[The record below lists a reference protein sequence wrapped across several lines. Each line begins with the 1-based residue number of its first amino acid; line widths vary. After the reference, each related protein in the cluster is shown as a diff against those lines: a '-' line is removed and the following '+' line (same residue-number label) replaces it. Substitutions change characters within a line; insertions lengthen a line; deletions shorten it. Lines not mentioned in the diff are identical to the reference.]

1 MATEVQAAA
10 GAKPLIGNPDPAS
23 VIGRNGGPGP
33 RPPERSRRPLRRR
46 VIQSGWNVLGLLV
59 AAVMVF
65 PVYWMVSSSFKTG
78 INLRRIVPQWFPSPF
93 TLDSYTRALAQPR
106 FLRSL
111 FNSLVVVSATAAAA
125 LLIGFLAALALAR
138 LDFTG
143 RRMLIVV
150 VIAIQMVPIEGLII
164 PLYLMLNRAGLTD
177 SALGLV
183 LAYLS
188 FVLPFTVWMLRGFI
202 AAVPKDLEEAALV
215 DGCSRAQAFR
225 RIILPLAAPG
235 LVATAVFAV
244 IQAWNEYLFA
254 YVLLKQ
260 NTKQTV
266 TVWLDTF
273 ITTKGVDWGALMAAS
288 TIVALPIVI
297 LFSIIQR
304 KVAAGITAGA
314 VKG

>member
-1 MATEVQAAA
+1 MSTSVLPARAARAVSAPSPAT
-10 GAKPLIGNPDPAS
+10 
-23 VIGRNGGPGP
+23 R
-33 RPPERSRRPLRRR
+33 RRRPTRRLLRR
-46 VIQSGWNVLGLLV
+46 SAWNVLGALV
-59 AAVMVF
+59 GLVMIF
-65 PVYWMVSSSFKTG
+65 PVYWMVASSFKTG
-78 INLRRIVPQWFPSPF
+78 VNLRRVTPQWFPSPF
-93 TLDSYTRALAQPR
+93 TLDSYSRALGQPR
-106 FLRSL
+106 FL
-111 FNSLVVVSATAAAA
+111 NSLRNSVLVVSGTTVAA

-138 LDFTG
+138 MNFAG
-143 RRMLIVV
+143 RRGLIIV

-164 PLYLMLNRAGLTD
+164 PMYLMLNKAGLTD
-177 SALGLV
+177 SAFGLS

-202 AAVPKDLEEAALV
+202 AAVPMDLEEAALV
-215 DGCSRAQAFR
+215 DGCTRGQAFR
-225 RIILPLAAPG
+225 KIILPLAAPG

-260 NTKQTV
+260 NSKQTI

-288 TIVALPIVI
+288 TLVALPIVI
-297 LFSIIQR
+297 LFAFIQR
-304 KVAAGITAGA
+304 KVATGLTAGA

>member
-1 MATEVQAAA
+1 MSASTIARTS
-10 GAKPLIGNPDPAS
+10 AS
-23 VIGRNGGPGP
+23 VPDVPVGRK
-33 RPPERSRRPLRRR
+33 PPHRRHVRRA
-46 VIQSGWNVLGLLV
+46 VTKSLWNVLGILVGLL
-59 AAVMVF
+59 MIF

-78 INLRRIVPQWFPSPF
+78 VNLQRIVPQWFPAPF
-93 TLDSYTRALAQPR
+93 TTASYTRAFEQPR
-106 FLRSL
+106 FLGSL
-111 FNSLVVVSATAAAA
+111 LNSLIVVTGTALAS
-125 LLIGFLAALALAR
+125 LVIGFLAALAL
-138 LDFTG
+138 G
-143 RRMLIVV
+143 RMNFRGRKALVV
-150 VIAIQMVPIEGLII
+150 LVITIQIMPIEGLII
-164 PLYLMLNRAGLTD
+164 PMYLMLNKYGLTD
-177 SALGLV
+177 SAWGLM

-202 AAVPKDLEEAALV
+202 AAVPVDLEEAALV
-215 DGCSRAQAFR
+215 DGCTRGQAFR

-235 LVATAVFAV
+235 LVATTVFAV

-260 NTKQTV
+260 NSKQTI

-288 TIVALPIVI
+288 TVVALPIVL
-297 LFSIIQR
+297 LFAVIQR

>member
-1 MATEVQAAA
+1 MSASTIARTS
-10 GAKPLIGNPDPAS
+10 AS
-23 VIGRNGGPGP
+23 VPDVPVGRK
-33 RPPERSRRPLRRR
+33 PPHRRHVRRA
-46 VIQSGWNVLGLLV
+46 VTKSLWNVLGILVGLL
-59 AAVMVF
+59 MIF

-78 INLRRIVPQWFPSPF
+78 VNLQRIVPQWFPAPF
-93 TLDSYTRALAQPR
+93 TTASYTRAFEQPR
-106 FLRSL
+106 FLGSL
-111 FNSLVVVSATAAAA
+111 LNSLIVVTGTALAS
-125 LLIGFLAALALAR
+125 LVIGFLAALAL
-138 LDFTG
+138 G
-143 RRMLIVV
+143 RMNFRGRKALVV
-150 VIAIQMVPIEGLII
+150 LVITIQMVPIEGLII
-164 PLYLMLNRAGLTD
+164 PMYLMLNKYGLTD
-177 SALGLV
+177 SAWGLM

-202 AAVPKDLEEAALV
+202 AAVPVDLEEAALV
-215 DGCSRAQAFR
+215 DGCTRGQAFR

-235 LVATAVFAV
+235 LVATTVFAV

-260 NTKQTV
+260 NSKQTI

-288 TIVALPIVI
+288 TVVALPIVL
-297 LFSIIQR
+297 LFAVIQR

>member
-1 MATEVQAAA
+1 M
-10 GAKPLIGNPDPAS
+10 
-23 VIGRNGGPGP
+23 
-33 RPPERSRRPLRRR
+33 RR
-46 VIQSGWNVLGLLV
+46 SGWNLLGVLVGL
-59 AAVMVF
+59 VMIF

-78 INLRRIVPQWFPSPF
+78 INLRRVTPQWFPSPF
-93 TLDSYTRALAQPR
+93 TFDSYARAFAQPR
-106 FLRSL
+106 FLGSL
-111 FNSLVVVSATAAAA
+111 LNSVLVVTGAA
-125 LLIGFLAALALAR
+125 LAALVIGFLAALALAR
-138 LDFTG
+138 MNFRG
-143 RRMLIVV
+143 RGALVIL

-164 PLYLMLNRAGLTD
+164 PMYLMLNKAGLTD
-177 SALGLV
+177 SAFGLI

-202 AAVPKDLEEAALV
+202 AAVPKDLEEAAMV
-215 DGCSRAQAFR
+215 DGCSRGQAFR

-235 LVATAVFAV
+235 LVATTVFAV

-254 YVLLKQ
+254 YVLLKK
-260 NTKQTV
+260 NDKQTI

-288 TIVALPIVI
+288 TLVALPIVV
-297 LFSIIQR
+297 LFALIQR